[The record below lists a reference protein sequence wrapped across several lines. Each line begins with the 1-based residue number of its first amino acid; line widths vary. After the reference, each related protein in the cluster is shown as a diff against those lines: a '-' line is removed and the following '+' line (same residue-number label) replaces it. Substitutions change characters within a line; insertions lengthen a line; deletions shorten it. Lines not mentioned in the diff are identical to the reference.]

1 MSELEH
7 YGDDLAAIEQEI
19 VRCAQICG
27 FDVTHAAEVEKLIHH
42 AGEHPHNPDELHR
55 QKMIGLLMLRAKLI
69 GGHSSG

>member
-7 YGDDLAAIEQEI
+7 FGEDLEAIEKEI

-27 FDVTHAAEVEKLIHH
+27 FDVSHATEAETLIQH
-42 AGEHPHNPDELHR
+42 AGEQPHNRDELYR

-69 GGHSSG
+69 KGHTA